1 MPNKKKPVAVLKAEG
16 CRHYTKAELEQRSDQ
31 EVKAPEGKILPPKY
45 LSGSLITQF
54 NNMAPI
60 LEKMGVLSSV
70 DADVLAR
77 YLLARQQYVSA
88 TNFLNAALKAGNVA
102 TADKWSAIQDRF
114 FKQCRA
120 CGEDLGLSVSARANL
135 LIPAAY
141 NPEPLSSEEADMFGE

>member
-16 CRHYTKAELEQRSDQ
+16 SRHYTKAELEQRSDQ

-70 DADVLAR
+70 DADILAR

-88 TNFLNAALKAGNVA
+88 TNFLNAALKTGNVA